1 MFLEATCPPQSSH
14 VLAKA
19 IFQLY
24 KVQYYTFH
32 RYLKDGDAYIIKANC
47 QDTKIKMSQ
56 GQ

>member
-32 RYLKDGDAYIIKANC
+32 RYLKDGDAYIIKANN
-47 QDTKIKMSQ
+47 QDTKIKMYQSQ
-56 GQ
+56 